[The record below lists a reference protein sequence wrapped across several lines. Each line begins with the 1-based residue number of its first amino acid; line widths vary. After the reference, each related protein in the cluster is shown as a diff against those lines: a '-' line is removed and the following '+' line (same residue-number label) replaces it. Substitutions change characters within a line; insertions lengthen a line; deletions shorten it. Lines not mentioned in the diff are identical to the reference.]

1 MSRSGLAVHLQT
13 FTYFPLRRSMKSRID
28 VLTCSMESRTPRRS
42 RRRPNVPKKLST
54 AFIREHE
61 VGVKWKIQRRMLK
74 AANRIVDPCR
84 LRLHVVVYKVILQIR
99 SGAITGRKW
108 VLGMQIN
115 PVSEGRELRAGHGS
129 YTWEAI

>member
-1 MSRSGLAVHLQT
+1 MSRSGLAVNLLA
-13 FTYFPLRRSMKSRID
+13 FAYFPLRSSMKSRSD
-28 VLTCSMESRTPRRS
+28 VSTCSMESRTPRRS
-42 RRRPNVPKKLST
+42 RQRPNVPKKPST

-74 AANRIVDPCR
+74 AANRTVVPCR
-84 LRLHVVVYKVILQIR
+84 SRPHVFVYQVTLQIR

-115 PVSEGRELRAGHGS
+115 PVLEGRKLRAGHGS

>member
-1 MSRSGLAVHLQT
+1 MSRSGLAVHLQA
-13 FTYFPLRRSMKSRID
+13 FAYFPLRRSMKSRID

-42 RRRPNVPKKLST
+42 RRRPNVPKKPST

-74 AANRIVDPCR
+74 AANRIVVPCR
-84 LRLHVVVYKVILQIR
+84 LRPHVFVYKVILQIR

-108 VLGMQIN
+108 MLGMQIN
-115 PVSEGRELRAGHGS
+115 PVSEGRELRAGRGS